1 MEGGGPSGA
10 PGAEGLFTMADYT
23 KPIMVVDDDSM
34 VVSMLQDTL
43 EDSGYQVLS
52 YTSAKTAVAAL
63 PDTEV
68 ELVITDYHM
77 PEMTGL
83 DLLKAV
89 NILQDELGRRMAVI
103 VLSAQKDAKIALE
116 LVKNSAFS
124 YQSKP
129 LDIQKLLLDVQRAI
143 TKLMLP

>member
-1 MEGGGPSGA
+1 
-10 PGAEGLFTMADYT
+10 MADYT